1 MTRIET
7 YFKGKQSNWF
17 VIVTFLWSVFLF
29 SGYVNEVPTP
39 QQTTPT
45 EYVSSY
51 KTKTTAR
58 SLFFAKAY
66 TLLYAQKHPLSING
80 YETHFLVAF
89 NRRIKIEF
97 DYNTQKSLSFT
108 HNIPFIVN
116 KTMPQSTDD
125 DPASPLLG

>member
-1 MTRIET
+1 MTHIQT
-7 YFKGKQSNWF
+7 YLKGKLSNGL

-29 SGYVNEVPTP
+29 SGYVKEVPTA

-58 SLFFAKAY
+58 SLCFAKAY

-89 NRRIKIEF
+89 NRFIKTEF
-97 DYNTQKSLSFT
+97 DQITKQSLSFT
-108 HNIPFIVN
+108 HIIPFIAN
-116 KTMPQSTDD
+116 KILPQSSDGE
-125 DPASPLLG
+125 PASPLLG